1 MLFGVD
7 SDMRLKKKVKSKSTI
22 NKQLINNQKSGK
34 QLVIT
39 DGERQCALLGLL
51 MKEKVMHNSA
61 RDRLFLI
68 HKPAN

>member
-34 QLVIT
+34 QLIIT

-51 MKEKVMHNSA
+51 MKEKVMHHSA